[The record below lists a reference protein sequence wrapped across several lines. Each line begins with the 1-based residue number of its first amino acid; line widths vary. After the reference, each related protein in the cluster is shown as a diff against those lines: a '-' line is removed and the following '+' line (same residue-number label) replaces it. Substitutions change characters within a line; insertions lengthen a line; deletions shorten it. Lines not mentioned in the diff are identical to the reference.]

1 MPVAARLVVIMLFVA
16 TVLPEPAGAQE
27 QPLRATSISAAVAQ
41 IRIPPPIIPSTGQ
54 RMTRFP
60 SKRRPSPKKALIGA
74 ATGAGMGYWMAM
86 PAQDLKAQTG
96 AMLFLGSLGATFGY
110 SIR

>member
-1 MPVAARLVVIMLFVA
+1 MPVAARLIVTTLLVA
-16 TVLPEPAGAQE
+16 TLLPEQAGAQV
-27 QPLRATSISAAVAQ
+27 QPLPATPISDAVAQ
-41 IRIPPPIIPSTGQ
+41 IRVPPPIIPSTGQ

-60 SKRRPSPKKALIGA
+60 PKRRRSPQKALIGA
-74 ATGAGMGYWMAM
+74 VIGGGLGYWLAM